1 MVKTLTRRAGVAL
14 AVAATA
20 SLAGAALLAW
30 AVVVEPGR
38 LVVRETRLVSP
49 RWPGDRPPLRIAVL
63 TDLHVGSFRNGLD
76 RLDEVVART
85 NAQRPDLI
93 VLLGDLVI
101 HGVMLGRFVDPETSA
116 ARLAGLDAPFGVVA
130 VLGNHDWWLG
140 GERVRDALE
149 GAGIRVLEND
159 ATPIADG
166 PRRFWVAGL
175 ADLWTRP
182 VSIPR
187 ALARVPA
194 EEPVLLLTHSP
205 DVFPDVPPRVALTLA
220 GHTHGGQVA
229 LPVLGRLV
237 VPSRYG
243 QRYAQGLVVED
254 GRLLFVS
261 TGIGTSLL
269 PVRFRV
275 PPEISVVT
283 LSAP

>member
-1 MVKTLTRRAGVAL
+1 MVTRRARVGL

-30 AVVVEPGR
+30 AVIVEPGR
-38 LVVRETRLVSP
+38 LVVRETRVRTG
-49 RWPGDRPPLRIAVL
+49 RWPADRPPLRIAVL
-63 TDLHVGSFRNGLD
+63 TDLHVGSFRNGLE
-76 RLDEVVART
+76 RLDAIVART
-85 NAQRPDLI
+85 NAARPDLV
-93 VLLGDLVI
+93 VLLGDFVI
-101 HGVMLGRFVDPETSA
+101 HDVMFGRFVEPEATA
-116 ARLAGLDAPFGVVA
+116 ARLAGLRAPYGIVA
-130 VLGNHDWWLG
+130 VLGNHDWWLDG
-140 GERVRDALE
+140 PRIRGDLER
-149 GAGIRVLEND
+149 AGIRVLEND
-159 ATPIADG
+159 AMPVAEG
-166 PRRFWVAGL
+166 GRRFWVAGL

-194 EEPVLLLTHSP
+194 REPVLLLTHSP

-229 LPVLGRLV
+229 LPILGRPI

-243 QRYAQGLVVED
+243 QRYAQGLVIED
-254 GRLLFVS
+254 GRALFVS
-261 TGIGTSLL
+261 PGIGTSLL